1 MKKLVVTWSFL
12 LIAAMTFAQSG
23 KRELNNAYN
32 AYSNG
37 YLDRA
42 LTAINKCMEYED
54 TKNDAKTWMYRG
66 NIFLQIADTK
76 DAEYKALSNNAAE
89 EAFESYK
96 KALELDPNVRD
107 DQ

>member
-54 TKNDAKTWMYRG
+54 TKNDAKTWMYSVFSLLIYSKYSI
-66 NIFLQIADTK
+66 NSKID
-76 DAEYKALSNNAAE
+76 
-89 EAFESYK
+89 
-96 KALELDPNVRD
+96 
-107 DQ
+107 